1 MGTPRGLK
9 VGLHGRGP
17 AVRPAQI
24 TEPVEAV
31 IVQETVAA
39 AAERMVGAAARA
51 VVATKHCLYTMSP
64 DSDFVVGLH
73 PSHPNVSI
81 AGGFSGHGFK
91 FAPVMGDAL
100 ADLAL
105 DRRTAL
111 PIGFLAPGRF
121 ARG

>member
-1 MGTPRGLK
+1 
-9 VGLHGRGP
+9 
-17 AVRPAQI
+17 
-24 TEPVEAV
+24 
-31 IVQETVAA
+31 
-39 AAERMVGAAARA
+39 
-51 VVATKHCLYTMSP
+51 
-64 DSDFVVGLH
+64 
-73 PSHPNVSI
+73 VSI